1 MIWQTTPLTSC
12 CKATGS
18 SKYDSKI
25 AKEYASTF
33 PPLCLPCSL
42 HPDYITTTA
51 TSFPYLL
58 RYSFSSLLLSLNFA
72 SGGGWRFLALLFF
85 FCFVLPLS
93 ALVSLQSWS
102 HATSHFAP
110 NLCCCCHCCQHRCT
124 DGPRSVWWELP
135 RGEGVCQARIED

>member
-1 MIWQTTPLTSC
+1 MKTTSMIWQTTPLTSC

-85 FCFVLPLS
+85 FLFCSSPFCLSLPPILVPRHFTLCSQLVLLLPLLPTPLHRRP
-93 ALVSLQSWS
+93 AFGLVG
-102 HATSHFAP
+102 ATA
-110 NLCCCCHCCQHRCT
+110 
-124 DGPRSVWWELP
+124 W
-135 RGEGVCQARIED
+135 